1 MLVSAAWHVVDPCC
15 SCCFCLQVGR
25 GAPEDYLGFLQNLA
39 NVHDE
44 RLKLD
49 ELRAYHFGQ
58 RYVVELEVILPAAMS
73 VQESH
78 DIALGLQHKASR
90 AQAICTAI
98 LHTHGLQA

>member
-1 MLVSAAWHVVDPCC
+1 
-15 SCCFCLQVGR
+15 VGR
-25 GAPEDYLGFLQNLA
+25 GAPEHYLGFLQNLA

-58 RYVVELEVILPAAMS
+58 RYLVELEVILPAAMS

-90 AQAICTAI
+90 AQAICTGCTYMGCRLACCCHRSK
-98 LHTHGLQA
+98 LLQHQ